1 MEEGPRYTLLVLL
14 TLLTLLTVMTTRA
27 PTVPIIRNEQGSKE
41 KSSKGNK

>member
-27 PTVPIIRNEQGSKE
+27 PTVLKTEFIWSK
-41 KSSKGNK
+41 NC